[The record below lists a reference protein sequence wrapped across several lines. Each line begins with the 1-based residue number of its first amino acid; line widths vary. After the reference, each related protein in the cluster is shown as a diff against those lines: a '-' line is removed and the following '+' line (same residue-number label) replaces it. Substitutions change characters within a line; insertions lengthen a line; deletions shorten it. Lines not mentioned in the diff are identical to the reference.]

1 MSDWFPGGAEW
12 DECKLEPAH
21 EQHGWA
27 QRGKMREPIVIIL
40 AVVLL
45 IVSLISLEAVD
56 IVTHQYEYETTDGE
70 AGIAEYC
77 TTPYRGVPYCRLD
90 DGTEVYG
97 IKQYKKVS
105 REEE

>member
-1 MSDWFPGGAEW
+1 MKE
-12 DECKLEPAH
+12 L
-21 EQHGWA
+21 
-27 QRGKMREPIVIIL
+27 IVIIL

-45 IVSLISLEAVD
+45 MVSVISLRAID
-56 IVTHQYEYETTDGE
+56 TVTHRYEYETTDGE

-77 TTPYRGVPYCRLD
+77 VTPYRGVPYCRLD

-105 REEE
+105 REKK